1 MTLYLIITALFV
13 PVLIGGLVVFVL
25 PVQKPRRIRLLLS
38 FSGAYLLAL
47 SVLHFLPEIYQ
58 SSGSKAGLFVLLGF
72 LIQLGL
78 EIISGGIEHGHI
90 HVHKSQNQKAVIP
103 YGVIIGLGIH
113 SFLEGMPLAFGQ
125 GAHTKDNFPLLLG
138 IVFHKIPVAIVLMS
152 LLVQVGISKQKAL
165 IGLVIFALIAPLGAI
180 VGHFI
185 GSNLAHEA
193 HHHADYILGIVVGI
207 FLHVSTTILFEA
219 SDGHR
224 FNRAKFIT
232 VILGILLAILNM

>member
-1 MTLYLIITALFV
+1 M
-13 PVLIGGLVVFVL
+13 PVLLSGLAVFVL
-25 PVQKPRRIRLLLS
+25 PVQKPKRIRLLLS

-72 LIQLGL
+72 LMQLGL

-90 HVHKSQNQKAVIP
+90 HVHKKDNQKAVIP

-113 SFLEGMPLAFGQ
+113 SFLEGMPLAFNQ
-125 GAHTKDNFPLLLG
+125 DAEINQKFPLLIG
-138 IVFHKIPVAIVLMS
+138 IIFHKIPVAIVLMS
-152 LLVQVGISKQKAL
+152 LLIQVGVGKQKAFMWL
-165 IGLVIFALIAPLGAI
+165 IMFALVAPIGTL
-180 VGHFI
+180 VGYFI
-185 GSNLAHEA
+185 GGNLAHEA
-193 HHHADYILGIVVGI
+193 HHFSDYILGIVVGI

-224 FNRAKFIT
+224 FNRAKFMT